1 MNTKETLFQYLLK
14 VKLFQTMASLLTLNT
29 FNTSFIVL
37 SVSLLTLNK

>member
-29 FNTSFIVL
+29 FNTSFIVDFEQ
-37 SVSLLTLNK
+37 VNAR